1 MGRASRRKRER
12 DLVLRQH
19 QAGQHDEAMGWL
31 NQSRPGAM
39 RCLACGRVR
48 PDVGSPGF
56 TPDVVAV
63 VVEEWPTGD
72 RSMMDAVHV
81 ECIGSVPGRS
91 IQWHGF
97 SGRLIRA
104 C

>member
-12 DLVLRQH
+12 NVALQH
-19 QAGQHDEAMGWL
+19 HAAGHHDQAMRWLDE
-31 NQSRPGAM
+31 SVPGAM

-72 RSMMDAVHV
+72 RSMMDAVHL
-81 ECIGSVPGRS
+81 ECIGAVPGRS
-91 IQWHGF
+91 IRWHGF
-97 SGRLIRA
+97 TGRLILA
-104 C
+104 A